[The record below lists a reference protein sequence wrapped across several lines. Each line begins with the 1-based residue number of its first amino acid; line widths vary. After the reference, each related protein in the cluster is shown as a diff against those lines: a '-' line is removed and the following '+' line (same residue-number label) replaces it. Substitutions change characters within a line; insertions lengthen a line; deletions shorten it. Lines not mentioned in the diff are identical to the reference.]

1 MNNAHNA
8 HVNTYR
14 VAMAKAE
21 AEAWMDSNSHELD
34 AVIEV
39 GKDVGNALRN
49 PRPKS
54 DASLL
59 LDDLTDTV
67 RERAM
72 VKGVEKVRKG
82 SQEPTDDMANSLNDP
97 DLMGFY
103 ACGRGDAKAA
113 NKARAYHGIEYVLDG
128 AGRVRGGKSGKTRE
142 TKAEKRARL
151 AARFPR
157 S

>member
-8 HVNTYR
+8 HINTYR
-14 VAMAKAE
+14 VAMAKAQADLWME
-21 AEAWMDSNSHELD
+21 ANGHELD

-39 GKDVGNALRN
+39 GQDVGNAMRN

-54 DASLL
+54 DAVLL
-59 LDDLTDTV
+59 RDDLTDTI
-67 RERAM
+67 RERAP
-72 VKGVEKVRKG
+72 VKGVEKASKESKEPSADMG
-82 SQEPTDDMANSLNDP
+82 SSMADP
-97 DLMGFY
+97 DLLGFY

-113 NKARAYHGIEYVLDG
+113 NKARAYHGIEFVLDG

-157 S
+157 A